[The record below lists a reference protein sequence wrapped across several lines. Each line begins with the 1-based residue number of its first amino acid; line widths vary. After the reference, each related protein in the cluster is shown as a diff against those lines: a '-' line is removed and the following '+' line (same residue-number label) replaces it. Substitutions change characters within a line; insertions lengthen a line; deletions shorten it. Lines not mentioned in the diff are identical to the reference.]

1 MYEIPTRLK
10 LTGRVSPLAYKPRS
24 NRFPSYSEKTLWK
37 KGSRF
42 GKYTSVPRSTAITC
56 GVKRLP
62 RWRIFCRVRGPRG
75 LSPSIDSSQTTTP
88 LASILPLRAFT
99 LELSSSTLAVTLISA
114 GGLTELPVTAGR
126 ENKKNMTGSV
136 SDLNQSKRAS
146 LSVTGRLRSLSCF
159 SILDSIFH
167 ALRYRV

>member
-10 LTGRVSPLAYKPRS
+10 ITGRVSPLAYKPRS

-62 RWRIFCRVRGPRG
+62 RCRIFCRVRGPCA
-75 LSPSIDSSQTTTP
+75 LLPSIESSHTATP
-88 LASILPLRAFT
+88 LASILPARVFT
-99 LELSSSTLAVTLISA
+99 LELSSSTLAVTLTSA
-114 GGLTELPVTAGR
+114 GVLTEPLLIAGK
-126 ENKKNMTGSV
+126 ENKKNMRGSI
-136 SDLNQSKRAS
+136 SNLSHSKRVS
-146 LSVTGRLRSLSCF
+146 LNLTGRLASRSYISH
-159 SILDSIFH
+159 LDSIFH
-167 ALRYRV
+167 SLALHR